1 MSVCLFIRILV
12 WLFIRISVC
21 LFIRMSICLF
31 IRMSLWLY
39 VRISVCP
46 HVHMSVCPYVRI
58 SVCPYVH
65 MSVCL
70 YVSIDLRQSKKGG
83 HISLQVCCAKGLH
96 TPCDFWSGNG
106 CGLWKNMFARLR
118 SNILKTAR
126 KCARLG
132 SVKYMPQWV
141 TLNRKTFQNFMQPNL
156 KYLETFFNIPDKYT
170 TQFENIRWTA
180 FTYISEKY
188 TNYFLI
194 TALIWSWETTSTNP
208 VYILFSRILLGF
220 RRHQKLFTLH
230 RSVTRSVGGQSFE
243 LA

>member
-1 MSVCLFIRILV
+1 MSVCLFIRM
-12 WLFIRISVC
+12 SVC

-58 SVCPYVH
+58 SVCTYVH
-65 MSVCL
+65 MSVCP
-70 YVSIDLRQSKKGG
+70 YVSIALRQSKKGG

-132 SVKYMPQWV
+132 SVKYMPRRV
-141 TLNRKTFQNFMQPNL
+141 TLNCKTFQNFMQPNL
-156 KYLETFFNIPDKYT
+156 KYLETFYKHSWQIYYPIWKYPMNSFYIYFRKIYKLFSNI
-170 TQFENIRWTA
+170 W
-180 FTYISEKY
+180 
-188 TNYFLI
+188 
-194 TALIWSWETTSTNP
+194 TALIWSWETTSMNP

-230 RSVTRSVGGQSFE
+230 RSVTGSVGGQSFE